1 MSEYKRTV
9 FSDLEI
15 SHLSESPAAL
25 DCLVRYHE
33 EKANEAKEAG
43 MTEPCEFHAR
53 RASIIRNESKR
64 LAEADRKNESTGYA
78 DFTFQPVT
86 LHLPDMIDYVQ
97 QLADLYP
104 NEHISF
110 DVGYRMACVR
120 IKEYLQSHQYKEL
133 KYTNRLVYHSRV
145 SDLLHLVELNR
156 GSIDAHDLQTLDSCV
171 EYLRTHVPQTDED
184 FKGKHVEQRAADGT
198 LLMEATSQQ
207 QGAWVNDFIPQAL
220 QVTDSAGRTVE
231 FVRAVKPTTKQPI
244 LKADASTKRVI
255 ELARMVIQTG
265 DVPDAG
271 VSDEVIDFL
280 EQLSEF
286 STAVQHA
293 KKVLDSNN
301 TPVGYMSPD
310 EMKVLLNNATS
321 VVTPPGMVDGTQQIP
336 VYVKPQGFT
345 VPEGWKLVPGST
357 RNLEIWIAAYLDK
370 VNEIRRSAR
379 STESVTWEAASRVVQ
394 RVLNVAP
401 NYEKEMK
408 K

>member
-15 SHLSESPAAL
+15 QVLSESPAAL

-33 EKANEAKEAG
+33 EKAHEAHEAG
-43 MTEPCEFHAR
+43 MTEPSEFHAR

-64 LAEADRKNESTGYA
+64 LAEADRRSESTGY
-78 DFTFQPVT
+78 DNPVIQPVT
-86 LHLPDMIDYVQ
+86 LHLPHLVDYVR
-97 QLADLYP
+97 QLAALYP
-104 NEHISF
+104 REDVSF
-110 DVGYRMACVR
+110 DVGYRMACIR
-120 IKEYLQSHQYKEL
+120 IKEYLESHRYKEL
-133 KYTNRLVYHSRV
+133 KLTNRLVYHSRV

-156 GSIDAHDLQTLDSCV
+156 ASLSAHDLKDLDSCV

-184 FKGKHVEQRAADGT
+184 FKGKHVEQRGADGT

-231 FVRAVKPTTKQPI
+231 FVRAEQPI
-244 LKADASTKRVI
+244 LKADASTKRII

-271 VSDEVIDFL
+271 FSDEVIDFL

-310 EMKVLLNNATS
+310 EMRVLLHNATS
-321 VVTPPGMVDGTQQIP
+321 VITPPGMVDGTQEIP
-336 VYVKPQGFT
+336 VFVKPQGFT
-345 VPEGWKLVPGST
+345 VPEDWMLVPTG
-357 RNLEIWIAAYLDK
+357 RPHLHYWIAKYCDD
-370 VNEIRRSAR
+370 VNAGRRDDGSPAPLSWNDAAR
-379 STESVTWEAASRVVQ
+379 IIKQILTAA
-394 RVLNVAP
+394 P
-401 NYEKEMK
+401 DYEKETK